1 MGYTKPKETTK
12 WSLGLAPLPNHGTSY
27 TVVSHKSVIDN
38 TLTLLKDSGFRVK
51 KEIYRANMNANVAQ
65 GVYHI
70 TPIQTTDKKI
80 IEERKIKEEENK
92 ILAFLQT
99 ENSRFLQSNLI
110 KRLPQILCELIL
122 QRGR

>member
-12 WSLGLAPLPNHGTSY
+12 WSLELAPLPNHGKSY

-70 TPIQTTDKKI
+70 TPIQTTDEKI
-80 IEERKIKEEENK
+80 IE
-92 ILAFLQT
+92 
-99 ENSRFLQSNLI
+99 
-110 KRLPQILCELIL
+110 
-122 QRGR
+122 